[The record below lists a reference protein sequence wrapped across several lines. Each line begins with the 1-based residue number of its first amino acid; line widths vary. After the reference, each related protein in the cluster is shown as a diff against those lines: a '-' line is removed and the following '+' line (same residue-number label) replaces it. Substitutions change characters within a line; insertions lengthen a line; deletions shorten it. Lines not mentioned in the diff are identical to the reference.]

1 MKLIDTDILVDYSR
15 RFPKAID
22 FLEQEISINKNSLAI
37 SVITGIELIQGA
49 RNKSAKIDVERLVQK
64 FRLVYISSAIS
75 KESFSL
81 ISKYHL
87 AFSLELAD
95 AFIAATALRHKAELL
110 TKNVKDFNFIPKIK
124 IKSPY

>member
-49 RNKSAKIDVERLVQK
+49 RNKSATLNKKCQGL
-64 FRLVYISSAIS
+64 
-75 KESFSL
+75 
-81 ISKYHL
+81 
-87 AFSLELAD
+87 
-95 AFIAATALRHKAELL
+95 
-110 TKNVKDFNFIPKIK
+110 
-124 IKSPY
+124 